1 MAAELTIGELSAR
14 TGVAASALRYYETEE
29 LIHSTRSPAGQRRY
43 PRETI
48 RRVSFIRVA
57 QQVGLSLHEI
67 RAALARLPGN
77 RTPGRQEWQRLSAA
91 WRPRLDAQI
100 ALLERLRDGLDSC
113 IGCGC
118 LSLATCR
125 LFNPDDVAAGRG
137 PGPRFIV
144 EAGGPH
150 AAGAVPPPAGAVPPP
165 AVPVPP
171 PAVLP
176 AAGAVPPPAGAVPPP
191 AVPPAAAAVPPAA
204 TSPEAARPAS

>member
-29 LIHSTRSPAGQRRY
+29 LIHATRSAAGQRRY

-77 RTPGRQEWQRLSAA
+77 RTPGRQDWQRLSAA

-100 ALLERLRDGLDSC
+100 ALLEHLRDGLDSC

-125 LFNPDDVAAGRG
+125 LLNPDDVAAGRG
-137 PGPRFIV
+137 PGPRFII

-150 AAGAVPPPAGAVPPP
+150 AAGAVPPAAVQ
-165 AVPVPP
+165 
-171 PAVLP
+171 L
-176 AAGAVPPPAGAVPPP
+176 AATSP
-191 AVPPAAAAVPPAA
+191 AAVPPAA
-204 TSPEAARPAS
+204 TSPEGAGPAS